1 MQYQR
6 ILTLHT
12 RRNIASRIIFRTI
25 DIYFGEDQDNVR
37 ENLNRGLDIFDR
49 VKTDP
54 SFAGLVKTLRIHWA
68 YEDGDMLDLMFRKC
82 IFISCI
88 NLITIYLVGIFRN
101 AIPGFTSLQEFEWI
115 GYPEMSGDF
124 VNILYSHHP
133 YLHALG
139 HIGWHFDAVGI
150 SKFRNLRK
158 FTLRAEDDDGIADMG
173 EVRTVLDN
181 NEHTLRHL
189 TLGAW
194 LQRDHSWDG
203 AFQSVTI
210 RNLTH
215 LDLVDTRIS
224 PVVLARIA
232 HAHNLR
238 SLTLHGTFEEP
249 AAASVVF
256 GSDDIFDG
264 KHTFLPHLE
273 SFRFITVGHDDDLGL
288 FQSVTQFLKGRT
300 KLRRLDLGNC
310 PWELVLGVLPD
321 LKNLQVLRVRIAN
334 LIQSAV
340 KALVKSLPRQM
351 IAIHLAVTVS
361 DKPIVSLVQ
370 S

>member
-1 MQYQR
+1 M
-6 ILTLHT
+6 
-12 RRNIASRIIFRTI
+12 
-25 DIYFGEDQDNVR
+25 
-37 ENLNRGLDIFDR
+37 
-49 VKTDP
+49 
-54 SFAGLVKTLRIHWA
+54 
-68 YEDGDMLDLMFRKC
+68 
-82 IFISCI
+82 
-88 NLITIYLVGIFRN
+88 
-101 AIPGFTSLQEFEWI
+101 PGFTSLQEFEWI
-115 GYPEMSGDF
+115 GYPEMSGDM
-124 VNILYSHHP
+124 VNILYANHP

-181 NEHTLRHL
+181 NEHTLTHL
-189 TLGAW
+189 TFGAW
-194 LQRDHSWDG
+194 LMRDHSWDG

-300 KLRRLDLGNC
+300 KMRRLDLGNC
-310 PWELVLGVLPD
+310 PWELVLGVLPE

-334 LIQSAV
+334 LIQSAL

-351 IAIHLAVTVS
+351 TAIHLAVTVS
-361 DKPIVSLVQ
+361 DKPIVSVIPVLMSAISHKYIFSTSTHPASIYFLASRSFISIGTCNPGQNHTFPRRTTKFKANFGTRAHGVLL
-370 S
+370 SHCLLSTLWDGTVNITLS